1 MVAFRALLLVL
12 LLGAAGCFVAYVVTG
27 QARFRG
33 YGLRLVAWTVGAG
46 LVFFAVLIVQ
56 RLLER

>member
-1 MVAFRALLLVL
+1 ML
-12 LLGAAGCFVAYVVTG
+12 LLGAAGCFVVYVVTG